1 MNAFAIGTSALSVGQ
16 KALDLIGQ
24 NIANAATPGYN
35 RQAVN
40 LTSRVVGGS
49 TGAGVDVASITRFEF
64 ASARAAILR
73 ANGDQAADTVRL
85 DARRQVEANLGGGDG
100 RIGDGLENFFNQVTR
115 LTARPDDLAAR
126 RPVVAAAADLASRF
140 NATAGELDRFR
151 GEFGQQVRQTVD
163 QVNDLSAR
171 IAGLNVRIAN
181 AVAAGNQP
189 NDLIDQRGQLIDD
202 LSKLVDVRVIDQPF
216 NVVNVLST
224 GGALAVG
231 EFAVQFQVDSDP
243 SGDLVVSE
251 QGSGRVFTASS
262 GKLAGQLQEFN
273 TDLPAT
279 RARLDALA
287 GEFVRRVNQVQATGL
302 GTAGPLASVT
312 GSIGVADPAA
322 ALSTQNLPF
331 ALGTGPLTVS
341 VTDTATGNRTNTQ
354 IAIDPTQSLNQIVA
368 GLAAVPGLTA
378 SVGPGNVLQV
388 TAQPGFRFDFAGRD
402 TNPPGGGPVAD
413 PDPAGFL
420 SALGVNGLF
429 TGTNAAGITLRPD
442 VAADPSLLAASRTG
456 TPGDATN
463 LERFAAVRD
472 AAAFSG
478 RTLTA
483 EFTDLVSSVGSDID
497 FLSDQ
502 QDARAALVQN
512 LGAQEQGVV
521 GVNMNEELLNL
532 LSFQR
537 MVEGASKYL
546 SAVNTAL
553 DSILSIVD

>member
-1 MNAFAIGTSALSVGQ
+1 MNAFAIGTSAINVGQ

-35 RQAVN
+35 RQAAN

-49 TGAGVDVASITRFEF
+49 MGVGVDVASVTRFEF

-73 ANGDQAADTVRL
+73 ANGDQASDAVRL
-85 DARRQVEANLGGGDG
+85 DARRQVEANLGSGTGG
-100 RIGDGLENFFNQVTR
+100 IGDGLENFFNQVTR
-115 LTARPDDLAAR
+115 LTSRPDDLASR
-126 RPVVAAAADLASRF
+126 RPVVAAAADLAGRF

-151 GEFGQQVRQTVD
+151 GELGGQVRQSVD
-163 QVNDLSAR
+163 QVNDLTTR
-171 IAGLNVRIAN
+171 IADLNVRIAN
-181 AVAAGNQP
+181 VVQAGNQP
-189 NDLIDQRGQLIDD
+189 NDLIDQRGQLVDD
-202 LSKLVDVRVIDQPF
+202 LSKLVDVRVIPQPF
-216 NVVNVLST
+216 NVVNVLSA
-224 GGALAVG
+224 GAALVVG
-231 EFAVQFQVDSDP
+231 EFPVQFSLTAT
-243 SGDLVVSE
+243 GAGTLVVTE
-251 QGSGRVFTASS
+251 GATARVVNFAS

-302 GTAGPLASVT
+302 GTAGPLAATT
-312 GSIGVADPAA
+312 GSVGVADPAA

-331 ALGTGPLTVS
+331 ALGTGPLTIS
-341 VTDTATGNRTNTQ
+341 VTDTATGNRTNTA
-354 IAIDPTQSLNQIVA
+354 IAIDPSQSLNQVVA
-368 GLAAVPGLTA
+368 GLAAVPGLAA
-378 SVGPGNVLQV
+378 SVGPGNVLQI

-402 TNPPGGGPVAD
+402 TNPPGGGPVANS
-413 PDPAGFL
+413 DPAGFL

-429 TGTNAAGITLRPD
+429 TGTNAASITLRPD
-442 VAADPSLLAASRTG
+442 IAADPGLLAASRTG

-472 AAAFSG
+472 QAVFAG

-483 EFTDLVSSVGSDID
+483 EFADQLASVGSDVD
-497 FLSDQ
+497 FLGDQ

-512 LGAQEQGVV
+512 LSAQEQGVV
-521 GVNMNEELLNL
+521 GVNLNEELLNL

-537 MVEGASKYL
+537 MIEGASKYL

-553 DSILSIVD
+553 DSILTIVD